1 MSSLRLGF
9 IQALNNRPSV
19 YTRIPVRSFVLSR
32 PLGFRSSLIS
42 QNASKDQESPITDL
56 KSTENTTETVP
67 LIKDPTEITLAEF
80 IKDNRFHKNVRTG
93 VKKLG
98 YSEFTPVQQRALIPF
113 LNENGVVCKAKTGT
127 GKTYSFVIPLINRC
141 MENLQNNH
149 RGVTGLIIAP
159 TRDLARQIYEDIV
172 KLSLCNSEL
181 KSKICAALW
190 CGGMLRSVQSS
201 RRHKPQIIVGTPGR
215 VLDNL
220 QGAWGREFKNL
231 EYRVFDEA
239 DRLLDQGFEKEL
251 IAIDDILQGLR
262 DPTSKPLKNTLFSA
276 TVDQRVTD
284 FARSQIGEEFKFINC
299 VSENETMSHKAIEQE
314 LIQTESLHDSVS
326 GAINHMIKM
335 SSEEQTYKAI
345 FFLPTKVFSEAC
357 YNILRDLKGSRNIW
371 RLHGDMSQAKRDRTT
386 SDFKRSKRGILV
398 CTDVAARGM
407 DYKNITEVVQ
417 VGLSREPADYIH
429 KIGRTGRAGASGS
442 AKLFLS
448 QPELPFAD
456 ILVKEMGID
465 FAQKTKLDP
474 DSVQLV
480 FEETSVHPEDVE
492 SQTMSLIGAQKS
504 VADTYNLNKHAIVK
518 DVIDLYRVMLGDMSA
533 RLYMSADRFNKIGL
547 PASLVPDHVEVDDE
561 RRLKGKRHNQRG
573 MRQQFQRN
581 TRSSGYG
588 SPNRYNNSDSSER
601 YGNSGYN
608 NRRND
613 RFSSYR
619 SDNNGRHNR
628 SLYDSL
634 KELDGQSSGYRSK
647 RTFR

>member
-1 MSSLRLGF
+1 MSSLRLALRR
-9 IQALNNRPSV
+9 ALNVRLGV
-19 YTRIPVRSFVLSR
+19 YSKSSVRSFALSP
-32 PLGFRSSLIS
+32 PLGLKSSLVIK
-42 QNASKDQESPITDL
+42 NVTKDLDLNQAGSTSEVKNTDITDQ
-56 KSTENTTETVP
+56 TTPV
-67 LIKDPTEITLAEF
+67 KRDPTDITLAEF
-80 IKDNRFHKNVRTG
+80 LKDERFHKNVRIG
-93 VKKLG
+93 VRKLG
-98 YSEFTPVQQRALIPF
+98 FSEFTPVQQRALIPF

-141 MENLQNNH
+141 MENMKNDH

-181 KSKICAALW
+181 NSKISAALW
-190 CGGMLRSVQSS
+190 CGGMQRTVQSS

-220 QGAWGREFKNL
+220 QGAWGREFKQL

-239 DRLLDQGFEKEL
+239 DRLLDQGFEREL
-251 IAIDDILQGLR
+251 VAIDDVLQGIR
-262 DPTSKPLKNTLFSA
+262 DPSHEPLKNTLFSA

-284 FARSQIGEEFKFINC
+284 FARSQIGEDFKYINC

-314 LIQTESLHDSVS
+314 LIQTQSLHDSVS
-326 GAINHMIKM
+326 AAVHHMIKM
-335 SSEEQTYKAI
+335 SEEEKNYKAI
-345 FFLPTKVFSEAC
+345 FFLPTKVFAEAC
-357 YNILRDLKGSRNIW
+357 YNILRDLTNSRTIW

-386 SDFKRSKRGILV
+386 ADFKRSKRGILV

-448 QPELPFAD
+448 QPELPFAN

-465 FAQKTKLDP
+465 FAKKTQLDP
-474 DSVQLV
+474 ASVQLV
-480 FEETSVHPEDVE
+480 FDKTSMHPEDAE

-504 VADTYNLNKHAIVK
+504 VADTYNLNRHAIVK

-533 RLYMSADRFNKIGL
+533 RLYMSADRVNKIGL
-547 PASLVPDHVEVDDE
+547 PASLVPDHIEVDDE
-561 RRLKGKRHNQRG
+561 RRLKGNRNNQRG
-573 MRQQFQRN
+573 MRQQFNRN
-581 TRSSGYG
+581 TRGSGFG
-588 SPNRYNNSDSSER
+588 SNDR

-608 NRRND
+608 NRRSD
-613 RFSSYR
+613 RFSNYR
-619 SDNNGRHNR
+619 SDNNGRNSR
-628 SLYDSL
+628 SLYDNL
-634 KELDGQSSGYRSK
+634 RELDGQTSGYRSK